1 MLHWIQYSR
10 GYVTIKVWGYST
22 ERFLNLCGNHN
33 ILVWDI
39 ESHVTYTTMNVSIK
53 GFFEM
58 KPLLKKTG
66 TRAAILKKYGLPFY
80 MNKMK
85 KRKMFVAGLLG
96 CFAFWIITSQFIW
109 NIKIQGNFSITEDVL
124 MDYLREQKVYVSM
137 KQKDL
142 HIEEL
147 EEALREHYDRITWA
161 SVQVDGT
168 TLQIFIKENEMP
180 VYENE
185 DTAEEDTE
193 KTENATDIIA
203 SHDGVISYIVTR
215 SGVPQVMPGD
225 TVKKGDILVS
235 GAVPVYNEDTTVRK
249 YQFCN
254 SDADIMIRYSK
265 SITVEQELIYQRK
278 DYSGR
283 EMHNTILEAGGRELQ
298 CTLRRIPYEL
308 YDVCTD
314 KKQVCLLDKLYLPL
328 YFGKR
333 HIREYCLT
341 DSRHTE
347 EEMQEIFREEW
358 DKIILSFR
366 EKGVQIIEK
375 NVTIKKN
382 EKKWVLS
389 ARLLLEEPSVCFKR
403 TEITQ
408 ITADTEPE
416 E

>member
-1 MLHWIQYSR
+1 M
-10 GYVTIKVWGYST
+10 
-22 ERFLNLCGNHN
+22 
-33 ILVWDI
+33 
-39 ESHVTYTTMNVSIK
+39 
-53 GFFEM
+53 
-58 KPLLKKTG
+58 
-66 TRAAILKKYGLPFY
+66 
-80 MNKMK
+80 
-85 KRKMFVAGLLG
+85 
-96 CFAFWIITSQFIW
+96 
-109 NIKIQGNFSITEDVL
+109 
-124 MDYLREQKVYVSM
+124 
-137 KQKDL
+137 
-142 HIEEL
+142 
-147 EEALREHYDRITWA
+147 
-161 SVQVDGT
+161 
-168 TLQIFIKENEMP
+168 
-180 VYENE
+180 
-185 DTAEEDTE
+185 
-193 KTENATDIIA
+193 
-203 SHDGVISYIVTR
+203 
-215 SGVPQVMPGD
+215 
-225 TVKKGDILVS
+225 LVS

-265 SITVEQELIYQRK
+265 SIKVEQELNYQRK

-283 EMHNTILEAGGRELQ
+283 EMHNTVLEAGGRELQ
-298 CTLRRIPYEL
+298 CTLRRNPYEL

-328 YFGKR
+328 YYGKR

-347 EEMQEIFREEW
+347 EEMQEIFQEEW

-389 ARLLLEEPSVCFKR
+389 ARLLLEEPSVGFKR
-403 TEITQ
+403 TEIKQ